1 MDENNMETFDFRVR
15 FNFAQ
20 QDHINEPAE
29 QILITEDD
37 HGSRLLLKS
46 GESGVAIKDRSAAA
60 LFGGPYTSE
69 EAARTAAERARR
81 ALLIWAVRE
90 RVGVD
95 LGDGKRRSGLTNHG
109 REYFEAQLGVPIR
122 DDIHG
127 VDVFAHRENQKFFK
141 INMNASVGKSS
152 ATFAQMV
159 AKHFAQPLDLSEKQ
173 VVAGELYCSSFFDV
187 SFRSRFITLV
197 TAIEALIETLPRAG
211 AAIDL
216 VDQLVSAVSRAS
228 VDEAT
233 RSAMKGS
240 LQWLRQ
246 ESIGQGG
253 RRHTSDLLSGR
264 DYDGRSPAKFFSF
277 CYELRSEI
285 LHDGRVH
292 DRSIDIHEV
301 ANTLSRFVADLLLA
315 SFGVPNPFNADGS
328 AAAPGP
334 LPDST

>member
-1 MDENNMETFDFRVR
+1 VDTFDFRVR
-15 FNFAQ
+15 FNFGQ

-29 QILITEDD
+29 QIVVAEDEG
-37 HGSRLLLKS
+37 GSQLLLKS

-60 LFGGPYTSE
+60 LFGGPYDSE

-90 RVGVD
+90 RVGID
-95 LGDGKRRSGLTNHG
+95 LGDGKRRGGLTNHG

-122 DDIHG
+122 DDVHG
-127 VDVFAHRENQKFFK
+127 VDVFAHRENQRFFK
-141 INMNASVGKSS
+141 INMSASVGKSS
-152 ATFAQMV
+152 TTFVEMV
-159 AKHFAQPLDLSEKQ
+159 AKHFSQPLDLSEKQ

-197 TAIEALIETLPRAG
+197 TAIEALIETQPRTREAV
-211 AAIDL
+211 DL
-216 VDQLVSAVSRAS
+216 VDQLVNAVIAANI
-228 VDEAT
+228 DEAT
-233 RSAMKGS
+233 RSAIKGS
-240 LQWLRQ
+240 LQWLRR

-253 RRHTSDLLSGR
+253 RRLTSDLLSGR
-264 DYDGRSPAKFFSF
+264 EYDARQPEKFFSF

-292 DRSIDIHEV
+292 DQSIDIHEA

-315 SFGVPNPFNADGS
+315 SFGVPNPFNPDGS
-328 AAAPGP
+328 AAVSAPP
-334 LPDST
+334 SNSA